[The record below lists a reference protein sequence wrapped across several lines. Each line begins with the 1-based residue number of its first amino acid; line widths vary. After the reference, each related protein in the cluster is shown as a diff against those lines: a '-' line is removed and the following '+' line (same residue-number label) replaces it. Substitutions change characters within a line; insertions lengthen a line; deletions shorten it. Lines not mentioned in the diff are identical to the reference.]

1 MNVNEIFDS
10 IDGEG
15 IYAGQL
21 ATFIRLSG
29 CNLRCGYCDTT
40 YAFNCGEEL
49 SIDEILSKVK
59 EINNKHITLTGGEP
73 LIHKDVDILI
83 KELCQRNYIVNIETN
98 GSVDV
103 KDFQNENTIITMD
116 YKTISSGENSK
127 MNRERIESLRRY
139 DVLKIVCKESDFDDI
154 KDMIKNTDVKSY
166 IYLSPIYNKIEPIRL
181 VEFLKELR
189 DKRITNRARMQL
201 QLHKLI
207 WRPEERG
214 V

>member
-40 YAFNCGEEL
+40 YAFKCGEEL

-73 LIHKDVDILI
+73 LIHKDIDILI

-103 KDFQNENTIITMD
+103 KRFQNENTIITMD
-116 YKTISSGENSK
+116 YKTISSGENST
-127 MNRERIESLRRY
+127 MNRERIESLRSY
-139 DVLKIVCKESDFDDI
+139 DVLKIVCKESDFDDV

-166 IYLSPIYNKIEPIRL
+166 IYLSPIYNEIVPIRL

>member
-1 MNVNEIFDS
+1 MKVNEIFDS

-49 SIDEILSKVK
+49 SIDDILSKVK
-59 EINNKHITLTGGEP
+59 KINNKHITLTGGEP

-116 YKTISSGENSK
+116 YKAISSGENSK
-127 MNRERIESLRRY
+127 MNRERIESLRSY
-139 DVLKIVCKESDFDDI
+139 DVLKIVCKESDLDDV
-154 KDMIKNTDVKSY
+154 KNMIKNTDVKSY
-166 IYLSPIYNKIEPIRL
+166 IYLSPIYNEIEPIRL

-189 DKRITNRARMQL
+189 DNRITSKARMQL
-201 QLHKLI
+201 QLHKII
-207 WRPEERG
+207 WKPEERG

>member
-127 MNRERIESLRRY
+127 MSKKRIESLRSF
-139 DVLKIVCKESDFDDI
+139 DVLKIVCKESDFEDI
-154 KDMIKNTDVKSY
+154 RDMIKNTNIKSY
-166 IYLSPIYNKIEPIRL
+166 IYLSPIYKEIEPIKL
-181 VEFLKELR
+181 VYFLKELR
-189 DKRITNRARMQL
+189 DKKITNRVRMQL